1 MKRILTAILLLSC
14 ISPAFSA
21 DLRTLFVNMPD
32 TILPTLTRNDRLDF
46 LDYMDSGMKARARN
60 RLGGESVMTSFSDN
74 MLTVMTSGSGR
85 TDIVLF
91 ERRKGQALICVITT
105 VTARYSDSRLSFF
118 NEDWTPVS
126 TESLIDI
133 PVFKDYLTPQA
144 LKSDSLDVLEKQSLL
159 RLAEITPTTEA
170 LEFTYTS
177 VDAIGPDAAL
187 FRDFFIPGPVR
198 YTWNG
203 KRFVKGK

>member
-1 MKRILTAILLLSC
+1 MKRILTAILLLFC
-14 ISPAFSA
+14 ILPAFPA
-21 DLRTLFVNMPD
+21 DLRTLFLNMPD
-32 TILPTLTRNDRLDF
+32 SVMPTLTRSDRMDF
-46 LDYMDSGMKARARN
+46 MDYLDSGMKARARN

-74 MLTVMTSGSGR
+74 MLTVMTSKSGR

-91 ERRKGQALICVITT
+91 ERKKGPALVCVIRT
-105 VTARYSDSRLSFF
+105 VTVRYSDSSLSFY

-126 TESLIDI
+126 AESLIDI

-159 RLAEITPTTEA
+159 RLAEITPATDA

-177 VDAIGPDAAL
+177 VDAIGQDAAL
-187 FRDFFIPGPVR
+187 FRNFFITGPIR
-198 YTWNG
+198 YIWNG